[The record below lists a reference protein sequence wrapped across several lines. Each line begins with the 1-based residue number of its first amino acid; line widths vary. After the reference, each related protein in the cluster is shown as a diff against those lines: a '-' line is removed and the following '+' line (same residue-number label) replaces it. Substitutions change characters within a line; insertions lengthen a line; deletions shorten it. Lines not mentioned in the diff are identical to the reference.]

1 MIIEEAAYRSRLR
14 RVDTPAK
21 GIFTLA
27 GIAAAFLSPEPV
39 TCGGIATLF
48 AMVTIWGG
56 GIGLSSYLRAF
67 LPPLSFLVIGSLSLI
82 VSLDPS
88 SPFWVTIDPGGEDR
102 LLVTTSRAIAT
113 LSTLIFLSLTT
124 PMTDLAALARRIGV
138 PETLVEIMTVAYRMI
153 FVFLD
158 TFHDIRTAQSARLGY
173 ADLSRSVHS
182 GQIAAAALA
191 TRVFIR
197 AAELSRGADARNLN
211 ADLRGLTLPVP
222 HPLRDR
228 TVAIAASLLLIAAAA
243 VGRRG

>member
-21 GIFTLA
+21 GIATLA
-27 GIAAAFLSPEPV
+27 GITAAFLSPEPV

-67 LPPLSFLVIGSLSLI
+67 LPPLSFLLIGSLSLL

-173 ADLSRSVHS
+173 ADLFRSVHS
-182 GQIAAAALA
+182 ARTAVAALA
-191 TRVFIR
+191 TRVFMR
-197 AAELSRGADARNLN
+197 AAELSRGAEARNL
-211 ADLRGLTLPVP
+211 DVELRGLSPTAP
-222 HPLRDR
+222 HPFRDR
-228 TVAIAASLLLIAAAA
+228 IIAITASILLISTVAI
-243 VGRRG
+243 GRRG